1 MRIVGVIPA
10 AGYAARLQPLEGS
23 KELLVAAGKPV
34 MDHVLDRMLAAGS
47 TELRVVT
54 RPEKRDVID
63 HAAGRGA
70 HVVLAHPPT
79 TAASFAAA
87 LTGLEPDDVVLLGWP
102 DSIWEPFDG
111 YVPLVAAVEAGA
123 GAALG
128 LFRIDPA
135 DLRRSDVIRFGV
147 DGEIEGIDIKPADP
161 PSSWIWGCAAARA
174 HALHSLGDA
183 EWPGEY
189 FDAILRAGVPM
200 TAIRL
205 SDRWIDIGTRDALA
219 RLDDPTLFV
228 NATD

>member
-1 MRIVGVIPA
+1 MPIVGVIPA
-10 AGYAARLQPLEGS
+10 AGYATRLQPLEGS

-63 HAAGRGA
+63 HAAARGA
-70 HVVLAHPPT
+70 NVVLAHPPT

-87 LTGLEPDDVVLLGWP
+87 IAGLAAEDIVLLGWP

-111 YVPLVAAVEAGA
+111 YVPLVSAIERGA
-123 GAALG
+123 DVALG

-135 DLRRSDVIRFGV
+135 DLSRSDVIRFGD
-147 DGEIEGIDIKPADP
+147 DGDIEAIEIKPAEP
-161 PSSWIWGCAAARA
+161 PSEWIWGCAAARA
-174 HALHSLGDA
+174 GALGSLGDA

-189 FDAILRAGVPM
+189 FDAILRAGVPL

-205 SDRWIDIGTRDALA
+205 SDHWIDIGTWDALA
-219 RLDDPTLFV
+219 RLDDPTLFT